1 MPKYLL
7 QGSYSTEGVRGVIR
21 DGGTKRRAAAQQLL
35 QSLGGKLEAYYF
47 AFGKNDFVVIVD
59 LPDNVSVAA
68 ASMQVAATGALSFK
82 TTVLLTPEE
91 LDAAAKKTVSY
102 TPPGR

>member
-1 MPKYLL
+1 
-7 QGSYSTEGVRGVIR
+7 VIR

-35 QSLGGKLEAYYF
+35 QSLGGTLEAYYF

-91 LDAAAKKTVSY
+91 LDAAARKTVSY

>member
-35 QSLGGKLEAYYF
+35 QSLGGTLEAYYF

-91 LDAAAKKTVSY
+91 LDAAARKTVSY